1 MGIQTCNVQSYDSG
15 GGILT
20 HALGHSRPETA
31 EPREGVPAVIVL
43 ERHAQPEKAIRDALA
58 ARPSKRG
65 PKPKA
70 TTGWILGGLDSWAD
84 QAAAG
89 RTPAET
95 EAQARAWAADALAW
109 WKATFPHSVVLAAG
123 LHLDESTPH
132 MHVVAVMRDSRRR
145 VGMKAAQPEGAGRP
159 GYTGGGKII
168 RYPLREKAKMM
179 TAIHDSYQEGVGRTY
194 GMERGE
200 HRGRGRRGEFRRPSE
215 QIARAQRQL
224 EESGRAIKTE
234 RDSVERQALQVE
246 RDREAGTAERKKQER
261 LSKAAAAG
269 RARAAVD
276 REEARLALRDA
287 RFKADRILGEVR
299 SIVRD
304 TARAFGQALRT
315 ALWEQAALIVSDAC
329 ERLWRKCGLPPREA
343 PRVPGA
349 SSRDSRRDRGF
360 RRR

>member
-1 MGIQTCNVQSYDSG
+1 MGIQTCNARSYDTG
-15 GGILT
+15 GAILT
-20 HALGHSRPETA
+20 HARGQSRPETA
-31 EPREGVPAVIVL
+31 EPREGVPAVVVL
-43 ERHAQPEKAIRDALA
+43 ERHARPEQAIRDALA

-70 TTGWILGGLDSWAD
+70 ASGWVLGGLDSWAG

-109 WKATFPHSVVLAAG
+109 WKTTFPHSVILAAA
-123 LHLDESTPH
+123 LHLDESSPH
-132 MHVVAVMRDSRRR
+132 MHVVAVMRDSKGR

-159 GYTGGGKII
+159 GYTGSGKVI
-168 RYPLREKAKMM
+168 RYSMRQAGDMM
-179 TAIHDSYQEGVGRTY
+179 TAIHDSYHEAVGRQY
-194 GMERGE
+194 GIERGE
-200 HRGRGRRGEFRRPSE
+200 NRSRGRRGEFRRPSE

-224 EESGRAIKTE
+224 EERGRAIKTE

-246 RDREAGTAERKKQER
+246 RDREAVAAERKRQER
-261 LSKAAAAG
+261 LRKAAAAL

-287 RFKADRILGEVR
+287 RSKADRILGDVR

-304 TARAFGQALRT
+304 TARAFGQARR
-315 ALWEQAALIVSDAC
+315 AGSWGHAALIVSDAC
-329 ERLWRKCGLPPREA
+329 ERLWRVCGLTAREP
-343 PRVPGA
+343 PRVPGPSA
-349 SSRDSRRDRGF
+349 KDAGRD
-360 RRR
+360 